1 MNSFPKHQ
9 AVRRPSKVEHAD
21 LVTLLHPLPLRHGNV
36 ARRHFG
42 HAYTDKGH
50 QPHGR
55 VVGFDEDQRPRRRRC
70 EITLRGRFASDVDAV
85 RIWVWIPQSFKQR
98 FRVVRPVD
106 DVGVDHRP
114 TDGRVP
120 AVVAQRA
127 EISLVYGATDEL
139 LRQGIVR

>member
-1 MNSFPKHQ
+1 MNAFPKHQ

-21 LVTLLHPLPLRHGNV
+21 LVALLHPLPLRHSNV

-42 HAYTDKGH
+42 HTHTDKGH

-55 VVGFDEDQRPRRRRC
+55 VVGLEEDQRPRRRRG
-70 EITLRGRFASDVDAV
+70 EIALRGHFASDVDAV

-106 DVGVDHRP
+106 DVGVCHRP
-114 TDGRVP
+114 TNGRVP

-127 EISLVYGATDEL
+127 EISLIHSAADEL